1 MVIFCQPI
9 LYSLGYHL
17 LTPNLFTV
25 KLLQITHKATMEN
38 IFGPIKKCKS
48 FLILGATNWKKLP
61 EVPTISQKRSS
72 LDVNSSSLQQQRHI
86 IIPDIKT
93 KQVS

>member
-1 MVIFCQPI
+1 
-9 LYSLGYHL
+9 
-17 LTPNLFTV
+17 
-25 KLLQITHKATMEN
+25 MEN

-48 FLILGATNWKKLP
+48 FLISGATNWKKLP